1 MAIEWTPN
9 LAVGIESI
17 DQQHKTL
24 FEKANQ
30 LFEAGKNSRA
40 KEFIAE
46 MLEFLD
52 QYTKQHFQSEEAY
65 MRSIGYPEY
74 ENQKKLHAGFIAALE
89 RLKKEYQESGGN
101 ILLIL
106 NANQMVVDW
115 LLKHISV
122 EDKKIGVFSKNLN
135 DGVRPLLLKRRVTD

>member
-9 LAVGIESI
+9 LSVGINSI

-24 FEKANQ
+24 FDKANQ
-30 LFEAGKNSRA
+30 LFEAGKNNRS

-52 QYTKQHFQSEEAY
+52 AYTKQHFQEEETY
-65 MRSIGYPEY
+65 MRSISYPGYDD
-74 ENQKKLHAGFIAALE
+74 QKKLHTGFIAALG
-89 RLKKEYQESGGN
+89 RLKNEYRESGGN
-101 ILLIL
+101 ILVIL

-115 LLKHISV
+115 LLKHISI
-122 EDKKIGVFSKNLN
+122 EDKKIGAFANGTK
-135 DGVRPLLLKRRVTD
+135 